1 MKFIKKTIAVS
12 LVVLAL
18 ISMFSVSASALTTY
32 VDDFGYELNG
42 TTKEASIVR
51 YIGTDTELEIPSEI
65 FGYKV
70 TKVSGSVFSDNKVI
84 KKAVIPDS
92 VQIIGDYAFS
102 NCTSLE
108 EAVIPSSVNSLG
120 KGVFSGCTALG
131 KAEINASVSSLPQS
145 TFYNCTALS
154 DITLSEK
161 ISEYG
166 SFAFYNCKSLKS
178 IEVPKTVTSISDTA
192 FSGADNVKILCYKD
206 SYAHTFAESKGI
218 SYVLLQKG
226 DVNLD
231 GRVDINDTTAIQRHI
246 AGVSKLSDT
255 GLSLADVNGDGV
267 VLISDATD
275 LQKSLVGLIEL

>member
-1 MKFIKKTIAVS
+1 MKFIKKAIAVS

-18 ISMFSVSASALTTY
+18 TSMFSVSASALTTY
-32 VDDFGYELNG
+32 VGDFGYELNG

-51 YIGTDTELEIPSEI
+51 YIGTDTEPEIPSEVYD
-65 FGYKV
+65 YKV
-70 TKVSGSVFSDNKVI
+70 TKIKGSVFSDNKVI

-92 VQIIGDYAFS
+92 VQTIGDYVFS

-108 EAVIPSSVNSLG
+108 EAVIPSSVNSFG

-131 KAEINASVSSLPQS
+131 KAEINASVTSLPQS
-145 TFYNCTALS
+145 TFYNCTSLS
-154 DITLSEK
+154 DITLSEQ

-166 SFAFYNCKSLKS
+166 SFAFYNCKSLRATV
-178 IEVPKTVTSISDTA
+178 VPKTVTSISDTA
-192 FSGADNVKILCYKD
+192 FSGADIVKILCYKD

-246 AGVSKLSDT
+246 AGVSKLSDI
-255 GLSLADVNGDGV
+255 GLSLADVNGDGAIQ
-267 VLISDATD
+267 ISDATE
-275 LQKSLVGLIEL
+275 LQKFLVGLIKL